1 LRDANIHMQAQ
12 FEGIRDIPRRMTE
25 EEFDA
30 WMGED
35 IWAEFRD
42 GEVITRMPALLKHE
56 ALFKFLL
63 ILLDLFVT
71 RCDLGFV
78 IGSQYTIRLRP
89 GLRHIPDLMFISKA
103 RLEIVREQYVEGAP
117 DLVIEIVSPDSVARD
132 WRDKYAEYQNA
143 GVAEYWVFDP
153 HSQHAEWYHLNPE
166 GRYDLLPVKEGAFHS
181 LVLPGFFI
189 REEWLWQDQLP
200 DPFDK
205 ARELGIQI

>member
-1 LRDANIHMQAQ
+1 MPAQ
-12 FEGIRDIPRRMTE
+12 LEGIRDIPRRMTE

-42 GEVITRMPALLKHE
+42 GEVITRMPSLLKHE

-71 RCDLGFV
+71 RRDLGFV

-89 GLRHIPDLMFISKA
+89 GLRRIPDLMFLSKA

-117 DLVIEIVSPDSVARD
+117 DLVVEIVSPDSVARD
-132 WRDKYAEYQNA
+132 WRDK
-143 GVAEYWVFDP
+143 VARP
-153 HSQHAEWYHLNPE
+153 ITKPIRQSTRT
-166 GRYDLLPVKEGAFHS
+166 RYSNSIA
-181 LVLPGFFI
+181 
-189 REEWLWQDQLP
+189 
-200 DPFDK
+200 
-205 ARELGIQI
+205 